1 MLKKEFKRKDVDRA
15 RNLIMGNSGDSSETQ
30 IGYKK
35 KRIDYKEGDVWKEN
49 GKTWTIKD
57 GIKQTISKLDAIK
70 KEVFMPLCCPKC
82 SKVMKKRLD
91 KPNYKVHKMCFD
103 CVVDYEHKLRIKGE
117 YDNYVKQLKLKNR
130 LTEIDEIENMF
141 LELANQSNDGFVS
154 EHGEV
159 ERWKGGIDK
168 VKITKDITEAA
179 QEARKNIQ
187 KELTNEKN

>member
-15 RNLIMGNSGDSSETQ
+15 RNLIMGKSDASSEKQ
-30 IGYKK
+30 VGYKK
-35 KRIDYKEGDVWKEN
+35 KRIEYKEGDVWKEN

-82 SKVMKKRLD
+82 GKVMKKRLD

-159 ERWKGGIDK
+159 ERWKGGINK
-168 VKITKDITEAA
+168 TKITKDITQAA

-187 KELTNEKN
+187 KELTNEKD